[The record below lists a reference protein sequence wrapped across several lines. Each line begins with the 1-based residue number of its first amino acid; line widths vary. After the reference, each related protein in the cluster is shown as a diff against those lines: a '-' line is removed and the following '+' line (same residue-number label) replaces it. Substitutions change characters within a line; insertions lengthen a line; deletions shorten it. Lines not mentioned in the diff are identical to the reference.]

1 MSRPTF
7 EEWYESVAHPLTRRI
22 VAGVGD
28 PVLGREAA
36 AEALARAW
44 ERWDRVGALESPE
57 GWVYRTAVN
66 LCRSRWRRRR
76 IEARA
81 LARLPSVEIVSGPEA
96 CVDVVVAGHGP
107 DGIDA
112 LVTGLPPRMQTAVRL
127 RYWDG
132 LTEDEVAAAM
142 GIAPG
147 TASAMLSQARRRLG
161 IALDGE
167 ENHDARRDTA
177 EPR

>member
-1 MSRPTF
+1 MSRQTF
-7 EEWYESVAHPLTRRI
+7 EEWYESVAHPLTARI

-44 ERWDRVGALESPE
+44 ERWDRVGALDSPE
-57 GWVYRTAVN
+57 GWVYRTAIN

-81 LARLPSVEIVSGPEA
+81 LARMPAVEVVTGPEA
-96 CVDVVVAGHGP
+96 VGDVLVGGHEVDGLDGLVA
-107 DGIDA
+107 A
-112 LVTGLPPRMQTAVRL
+112 LPPRMQTAVRL

-132 LTEDEVAAAM
+132 LGEDEVAAAM

-161 IALDGE
+161 SALDGKV
-167 ENHDARRDTA
+167 HDDA
-177 EPR
+177 